1 MRVSHEKE
9 RRLSERMDRRKM
21 PSETMEIIINRQIS
35 QNFYREEM
43 IGYTGRKDTGPA
55 VLKL

>member
-1 MRVSHEKE
+1 MRVSQEK
-9 RRLSERMDRRKM
+9 ERMDRRKM

>member
-1 MRVSHEKE
+1 
-9 RRLSERMDRRKM
+9 MDRRKI

-43 IGYTGRKDTGPA
+43 IGYTGRNDTGPA

>member
-21 PSETMEIIINRQIS
+21 PSETKEIIINRQIS
-35 QNFYREEM
+35 QNFYREDM